1 VNGIH
6 FCRLQSFPRGAL
18 LALALAGGAASTP
31 AAQNPPAAQSPPA
44 APAAATP
51 APPAATP
58 APPAA
63 TPAPPAATPAP
74 PAATPAPPAAT
85 PAPAPNPTPATPGA
99 EETLSEVI
107 VDAPE
112 PRFVAKTTRD
122 RIGRIWAPVLID
134 GKGPFRLV
142 LDTGAN
148 HSAVIPSTA
157 AALGTPGAA
166 NAMVVTG
173 FTGSAVV
180 PTISVSRMEVGDLML
195 GPTTLPVVAD
205 VFGGA
210 QGVLGNEGL
219 AGRRIVADFSRDHLE
234 IYTSHSESAHIGFS
248 RVPLKIGD
256 GGLLIADVKVGGVH
270 CKAVIDTGAQGTV
283 GNLQLRDALMRHP
296 RDVKRTEIVGVT
308 LDVQT
313 GDSLAAPSIE
323 MGGLTISGVRV
334 TFGDMYL
341 FEHYHLTQKP
351 VLLLGM
357 DLLGSFDVLIID
369 YKLRELQIRLTRGQL

>member
-1 VNGIH
+1 VNGILLGRVWG
-6 FCRLQSFPRGAL
+6 CRREL
-18 LALALAGGAASTP
+18 LCALALAAGAA
-31 AAQNPPAAQSPPA
+31 AAAQSPPATQSPPPARTGA

-51 APPAATP
+51 SGAP

-63 TPAPPAATPAP
+63 PPAPGAAAANPTAPAAD
-74 PAATPAPPAAT
+74 
-85 PAPAPNPTPATPGA
+85 
-99 EETLSEVI
+99 EEKLSEV
-107 VDAPE
+107 VVEAPE
-112 PRFVAKTTRD
+112 PRFVARTTRD

-157 AALGTPGAA
+157 AALGSPRAA

-180 PTISVSRMEVGDLML
+180 PTISVSRMEVGDLLL

-219 AGRRIVADFSRDHLE
+219 ANRRIVADFSHDHLE
-234 IYTSHSESAHIGFS
+234 IFTSHSEPAHIGFS
-248 RVPLKIGD
+248 VVPLRIGD
-256 GGLLIADVKVGGVH
+256 GGLLIADVKVGGIH

-296 RDVKRTEIVGVT
+296 RDAKRAEVVGVT

-313 GDSLAAPSIE
+313 GDSLAAPQIE
-323 MGGLTISGVRV
+323 MGGITINGVRI

-341 FEHYHLTQKP
+341 FEHYHLTKKP

-369 YKLRELQIRLTRGQL
+369 YRMHELQIRLNRGQLPP

>member
-1 VNGIH
+1 VNGTL
-6 FCRLQSFPRGAL
+6 FSRLQSFPRAL
-18 LALALAGGAASTP
+18 LLAVALAGGAASTP
-31 AAQNPPAAQSPPA
+31 AAQNQPPAQSPPA

-51 APPAATP
+51 APPTATP

-63 TPAPPAATPAP
+63 TPVPAT
-74 PAATPAPPAAT
+74 
-85 PAPAPNPTPATPGA
+85 ATPGTASASNPTSGAPGA
-99 EETLSEVI
+99 EQTLSEVV

-157 AALGTPGAA
+157 AALGSPRAA

-180 PTISVSRMEVGDLML
+180 PTISVSRMEVGDIML

-219 AGRRIVADFSRDHLE
+219 AGRRIIADFSHDHLE
-234 IYTSHSESAHIGFS
+234 IFTSHSEPAHIGFS
-248 RVPLKIGD
+248 VVQLKIGD
-256 GGLLIADVKVGGVH
+256 GGLLLADVKVGGIH

-283 GNLQLRDALMRHP
+283 GNLVLRDALMRHP
-296 RDVKRTEIVGVT
+296 RDAKKTEVVGVT

-313 GDSLAAPSIE
+313 GDSLAAPQIE
-323 MGGLTISGVRV
+323 MGGITISGVRV

-369 YKLRELQIRLTRGQL
+369 YRLRELQIRLTRGQLP

>member
-1 VNGIH
+1 MNRIH
-6 FCRLQSFPRGAL
+6 LSRAWGRRRELL
-18 LALALAGGAASTP
+18 LALALAAGAT
-31 AAQNPPAAQSPPA
+31 AAPAAQSPAP

-51 APPAATP
+51 APSAAPTPASPAASPAAGAATP
-58 APPAA
+58 APGAPAA
-63 TPAPPAATPAP
+63 NPTA
-74 PAATPAPPAAT
+74 
-85 PAPAPNPTPATPGA
+85 APAG
-99 EETLSEVI
+99 EETLSEV
-107 VDAPE
+107 VVEAPE

-157 AALGTPGAA
+157 AALGSPRAA

-180 PTISVSRMEVGDLML
+180 PTISVSRMEVGDLLL
-195 GPTTLPVVAD
+195 GPTTLPIVAD

-219 AGRRIVADFSRDHLE
+219 ANRRIVADFSHDHLE
-234 IYTSHSESAHIGFS
+234 IFTSHGEPAHVGFS
-248 RVPLKIGD
+248 VVPLKIGD
-256 GGLLIADVKVGGVH
+256 GGLLIADVKVGGIH

-283 GNLQLRDALMRHP
+283 GNLVLRDALMRHP
-296 RDVKRTEIVGVT
+296 RDAKRAEVVGVT
-308 LDVQT
+308 LDVQS
-313 GDSLAAPSIE
+313 GDSLAAPQIE
-323 MGGLTISGVRV
+323 MGGLTINGVRV

-369 YKLRELQIRLTRGQL
+369 YRERELQIRLDRAQL